1 MDLRETILNQ
11 TDASFSIAKQVI
23 STEAKGANLVFSP
36 LSIHVVLGQIL
47 SGSDGPARDQLLD
60 FLKAMS
66 TEALNSFTSQL
77 VGLMFADGAPL
88 GGPRLTFANGLW
100 VDQSLSLRPSFEDI
114 VRKVYRA
121 VSIHV
126 DFQHKSAGVT
136 KEVNT
141 WADKET
147 DSLIQEMLPSGSVD
161 ASTRLIFTNAVYFKG
176 AWNEKFDESATQDHE
191 FFLLD
196 GSSVQ
201 APFMTSEKKQY
212 ILAFDGFKVLGLP
225 YKQGGDKRRFSMY
238 FFLPDAN
245 DGLPDLIEKVTSKS
259 GFVDHHLPHQKVE
272 VGDFRFPKFKITF
285 RFDASDVLKGLGLD
299 HPFSGDGLNDMVDSP
314 LSQNLYVSSIF
325 HKSFIEVNEEGTEA
339 AAASAAVVKLR
350 ALEVDEKLDFVAD
363 HPFLFLIREDMTGVV
378 LFIGQVL
385 NPVDA

>member
-1 MDLRETILNQ
+1 MTLFLSPCVCVWVGGR
-11 TDASFSIAKQVI
+11 
-23 STEAKGANLVFSP
+23 LV
-36 LSIHVVLGQIL
+36 VW
-47 SGSDGPARDQLLD
+47 
-60 FLKAMS
+60 
-66 TEALNSFTSQL
+66 
-77 VGLMFADGAPL
+77 
-88 GGPRLTFANGLW
+88 GGEGKDNRL
-100 VDQSLSLRPSFEDI
+100 
-114 VRKVYRA
+114 
-121 VSIHV
+121 
-126 DFQHKSAGVT
+126 KSAGVT

-147 DSLIQEMLPSGSVD
+147 DSLIQEILPSGSVD

-212 ILAFDGFKVLGLP
+212 ILAFD
-225 YKQGGDKRRFSMY
+225 
-238 FFLPDAN
+238 
-245 DGLPDLIEKVTSKS
+245 DLIEKVTSKS
-259 GFVDHHLPHQKVE
+259 GYVDHHLPQQKVE

-285 RFDASDVLKGLGLD
+285 SFEASDVLKGLGLD
-299 HPFSGDGLNDMVDSP
+299 HPFSGDGLNEMVDSP
-314 LSQNLYVSSIF
+314 LSQNLYVSSIY

-350 ALEVDEKLDFVAD
+350 ALQVDDKLDFVAD